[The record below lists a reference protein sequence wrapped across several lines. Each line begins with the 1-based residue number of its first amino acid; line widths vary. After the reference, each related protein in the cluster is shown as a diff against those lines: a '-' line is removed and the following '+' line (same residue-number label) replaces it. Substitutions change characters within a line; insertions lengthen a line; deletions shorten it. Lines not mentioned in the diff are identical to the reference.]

1 MKEYNMFEDQY
12 SLRGRVY
19 NILRENILDGKYKP
33 GENLIELKLAN
44 ELHVSRTPVREA
56 IRQLELEGLV
66 ESIPNKGVIVKGI
79 TKKDMEDIYKI
90 RIVLEGL
97 AARWAIEQITDEKLK
112 QMKELYELMEF
123 YTQKNDI
130 DQIADL
136 NTKFHDVIFTSTNS
150 NILQHILR
158 DFQFYVK
165 WARHESLTTPGRKEQ
180 ALKEHYDILKA
191 FESRDAE
198 AAVKYLTIH
207 VENSSKN
214 VLKKLA
220 EK

>member
-1 MKEYNMFEDQY
+1 MKDYSIFEDQY

-19 NILRENILDGKYKP
+19 NILRESILDGKYKP

-97 AARWAIEQITDEKLK
+97 AAQWAVEQITDEKIK
-112 QMKELYELMEF
+112 EMKELYELMEF
-123 YTQKNDI
+123 YTMKNDV
-130 DQIADL
+130 DQIAEL

-165 WARHESLTTPGRKEQ
+165 WARHESLSTPGRKEQ

-191 FESRDAE
+191 FEARDAE
-198 AAVKYLTIH
+198 AAVRYLTIH

-214 VLKKLA
+214 VLKKLS
-220 EK
+220 EE